1 MPDER
6 RAGGPGRPSDSGW
19 ALTIPEQFGSDT
31 VQRAGVAGEQ
41 WLRNLPSTVES
52 LLQSWELTATG
63 PVMHGYLGLVFR
75 VQHRGRD
82 LALKLS
88 EPSSAEFHN
97 QVHSL
102 AAWKGVGMVRLL
114 RYELDQGAILME
126 WLDHSTS
133 LDNVEIHQA
142 VDAAAALLR
151 KLSVIA
157 PPTAQIISLGDH
169 VQGWPD
175 RWLRDWERL
184 GRPLH
189 RSLIDAAAE
198 ICQDLTPRAAR
209 MLVDHDL
216 HYRNILDSGRAG
228 WLAVDPK
235 GVIGD
240 PEFSLG
246 PLMWNR
252 FGGETDIQWRFDR
265 YVDQAGLDV
274 DRARG
279 WLLVSVVDFFLWSTG
294 VGLTYDPA
302 ACRAIA
308 EWVVDGIE

>member
-1 MPDER
+1 
-6 RAGGPGRPSDSGW
+6 
-19 ALTIPEQFGSDT
+19 
-31 VQRAGVAGEQ
+31 
-41 WLRNLPSTVES
+41 
-52 LLQSWELTATG
+52 
-63 PVMHGYLGLVFR
+63 
-75 VQHRGRD
+75 
-82 LALKLS
+82 
-88 EPSSAEFHN
+88 
-97 QVHSL
+97 
-102 AAWKGVGMVRLL
+102 MVSLL

-133 LDNVEIHQA
+133 LDDVEIHQA
-142 VDAAAALLR
+142 VAAAAALLR

-157 PPTAQIISLGDH
+157 PPTVQIISLRDH

-175 RWLRDWERL
+175 RWLREWARL

-189 RSLIDAAAE
+189 RSLIDAASE
-198 ICQDLTPRAAR
+198 ICQDLAPRAAR
-209 MLVDHDL
+209 MLVNHDL
-216 HYRNILDSGRAG
+216 HYRNILDSGRIG

-274 DRARG
+274 HRAKG
-279 WLLVSVVDFFLWSTG
+279 WLLVSVIDFFLWSTG